1 MKTILITGANRGIG
15 RALTEKFLTEGFFVI
30 GTSRS
35 VQVISN
41 NNNFLSIPLEITDSS
56 SRQSLVEILKS
67 QKISIDI
74 LINNAGI
81 WDVRDEGPELNEEAL
96 RKTLEVNLIGPIA
109 LTESLLP
116 FLNDKSHIINI
127 SSRRASLEQT
137 DHTLYPA
144 YSISK
149 AGLNMFTRK
158 LAARLGEKVIVSS
171 IHPGS
176 VKTEMNPE
184 GELSVQESAQD
195 IFNLAVSCPQTGM
208 FWYKG
213 SPLAW

>member
-1 MKTILITGANRGIG
+1 MKTVLITGTSRGIG
-15 RALTEKFLTEGFFVI
+15 KALAEKFLAEGFFVI

-35 VQVISN
+35 IQVID
-41 NNNFLSIPLEITDSS
+41 NNNFLSIPLEITNSS

-74 LINNAGI
+74 LVNNAGI

-109 LTESLLP
+109 CAESLIP
-116 FLNDKSHIINI
+116 FMNEGGHIVNV

-137 DHTLYPA
+137 SSAIYPA

-158 LAARLGEKVIVSS
+158 LAARLSGKVIVSS

-195 IFNLAVSCPQTGM
+195 IFNLVISHPQTGM

-213 SPLAW
+213 SSLTW